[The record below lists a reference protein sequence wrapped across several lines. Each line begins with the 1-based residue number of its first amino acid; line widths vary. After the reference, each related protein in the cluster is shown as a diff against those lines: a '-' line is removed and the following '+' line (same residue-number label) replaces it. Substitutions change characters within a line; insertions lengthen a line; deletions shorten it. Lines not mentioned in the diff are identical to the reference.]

1 MVVFGIDQ
9 KIPYSSEAE
18 QHEYEALVKKYG
30 KEQSKNFM
38 GDKMWKFTVDDVNS
52 SNNIL
57 FFSSSEDGTI
67 DISIVTDQYRK
78 QKIK

>member
-1 MVVFGIDQ
+1 
-9 KIPYSSEAE
+9 
-18 QHEYEALVKKYG
+18 
-30 KEQSKNFM
+30 M